1 MKTPYG
7 TLVRSALTAITGHNW
22 LQTYDSKVLSHKTLR
37 LTKSRLVDMS
47 IDSLLKLT
55 DFSGKSVFVFKCK

>member
-37 LTKSRLVDMS
+37 LTKSRLVD
-47 IDSLLKLT
+47 SLLKLT
-55 DFSGKSVFVFKCK
+55 DFSEKSVFVFKCK